1 LLVLGWFGLIDSRF
15 AFALR
20 VLLQLILC
28 CLALASLLVRN
39 WFESGSVLAPVW
51 FAVGSGLVPGWFPV
65 AFLLAHINFAAF
77 CESFR
82 SWFFVALSSRTV
94 GRLVRNWLE
103 TCSVLAQGVCKF
115 RSGSVQDWFTVG
127 PLLVRGW
134 LAVAFLLAHTTFA
147 AAKRV
152 LRGWFSIALR
162 KLRSRPLR
170 RWFAAGS
177 RMAQGA
183 GSGLIHGWFR
193 VGSLLV
199 IGWFAVGS
207 LLLSCCVTAISPVF
221 VTACQLIL
229 CCSALA
235 ARAVGCWFATVSKVV
250 QDGFSAA
257 LVRGCFEIGSRLVS
271 CYSPVVPAGSRQL
284 LLRFASVFADD
295 SLLLRL
301 GFTDGRALFSQL
313 VRK

>member
-1 LLVLGWFGLIDSRF
+1 M
-15 AFALR
+15 R

-28 CLALASLLVRN
+28 CLALASLLFGCWFAIGSRAVRC
-39 WFESGSVLAPVW
+39 WPRSGSR
-51 FAVGSGLVPGWFPV
+51 LVRDWFP
-65 AFLLAHINFAAF
+65 AGSLLLSCWLTLISLRSARVFAAGSLLLCVVF
-77 CESFR
+77 
-82 SWFFVALSSRTV
+82 AD
-94 GRLVRNWLE
+94 GRALVRNWLE
-103 TCSVLAQGVCKF
+103 TCSALAQGVCKF

-152 LRGWFSIALR
+152 LRGWFSIAMR
-162 KLRSRPLR
+162 KLHSRPLR
-170 RWFAAGS
+170 RWLAAGS

-183 GSGLIHGWFR
+183 GSGLVHGWFR

-221 VTACQLIL
+221 AIACQLIL
-229 CCSALA
+229 RCSALA

-257 LVRGCFEIGSRLVS
+257 LVRGCFEIGSRLAS
-271 CYSPVVPAGSRQL
+271 CYSPAVPAGSRQL

-301 GFTDGRALFSQL
+301 GFTDGRAPFT
-313 VRK
+313 